1 MPTVLQVGPYRF
13 FFYAGDG
20 LEPPHVHVR
29 RDDDIAKVWLTPVR
43 LATSGGF
50 RAAEINRIVGLVR
63 EHDQELLR
71 SWYDYFTD

>member
-1 MPTVLQVGPYRF
+1 MPTAFYVGPYRF

-29 RDDDIAKVWLTPVR
+29 RDDRVAKIWLDPVR
-43 LATSGGF
+43 LDSSGGF
-50 RAAEINRIVGLVR
+50 RPIEINRIVEIARKR
-63 EHDQELLR
+63 EQDLLR